1 MKVSRLIELLQQ
13 CSQDAEVL
21 FWDGD
26 ERRVISEQLPVD
38 QWHEGGRFVDINLH
52 EVRREV
58 AA

>member
-26 ERRVISEQLPVD
+26 ERRVISEPLPVD

>member
-26 ERRVISEQLPVD
+26 ERRVISELLPVD
-38 QWHEGGRFVDINLH
+38 QWH
-52 EVRREV
+52 
-58 AA
+58 

>member
-26 ERRVISEQLPVD
+26 ERRVINELLPID
-38 QWHEGGRFVDINLH
+38 QWHEGGKFVDINLH
-52 EVRREV
+52 EPQGVT
-58 AA
+58 A